1 MEASVYRNPAAKKMM
16 KLFGMVQGWPTEAY
30 KNKVLEAAKK
40 YGENVVEIVKEDLK
54 ILEERHRLQFDEF
67 VKTYLFFNT

>member
-1 MEASVYRNPAAKKMM
+1 MESSSFTRSGTKEMM
-16 KLFGMVQGWPTEAY
+16 KLFGSWPTDAY
-30 KNKVLEAAKK
+30 KNKVLDAAKK

-54 ILEERHRLQFDEF
+54 ILEERHRLQFEEF

>member
-1 MEASVYRNPAAKKMM
+1 MEASAYTRPAAKKMM
-16 KLFGMVQGWPTEAY
+16 KLFGMGWPTEAY

-67 VKTYLFFNT
+67 VKTYVFF